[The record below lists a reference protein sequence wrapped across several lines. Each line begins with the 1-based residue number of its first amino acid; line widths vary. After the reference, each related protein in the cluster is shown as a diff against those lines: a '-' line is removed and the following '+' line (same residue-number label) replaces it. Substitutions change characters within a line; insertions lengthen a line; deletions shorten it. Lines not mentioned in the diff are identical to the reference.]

1 MDLSIYS
8 KSLEDYKNSILEVLD
23 KAYSIN
29 TEYFYKPNISNKT
42 ELSRMWGDEYSL
54 SEPIKQFRQE
64 GTKEY
69 LEDKLSEIFS
79 ICKVTYTDKPYNF
92 SIDLEAREK
101 ANKEQLAKLNN
112 YIQKYK
118 NTRSQ
123 CDKINIKQA
132 TELNIKLASFV
143 CLGKTISVYP
153 KQPKDIVIGGG
164 LDSAIAVHIIN
175 KQEIRNVW
183 DTNHQKRSRAISKS
197 FKW

>member
-8 KSLEDYKNSILEVLD
+8 KSLEDFKNSILEVLD
-23 KAYSIN
+23 KAYSIS
-29 TEYFYKPNISNKT
+29 TEHFYKPNANNKI
-42 ELSRMWGDEYSL
+42 ELTRMWGDEYNL
-54 SEPIKQFRQE
+54 NKPIEQFRQE

-79 ICKVTYTDKPYNF
+79 ICNVSNADEAYRFNV
-92 SIDLEAREK
+92 DLEVREK
-101 ANKEQLAKLNN
+101 ANQEQLTRLNS

-123 CDKINIKQA
+123 CGKINIKQA
-132 TELNIKLASFV
+132 TELNIKLASLT

-164 LDSAIAVHIIN
+164 VGGVIAIHIIN
-175 KQEIRNVW
+175 KQEIRNV
-183 DTNHQKRSRAISKS
+183 
-197 FKW
+197 

>member
-29 TEYFYKPNISNKT
+29 TEHFYKPNINNKT
-42 ELSRMWGDEYSL
+42 ELSRMWGDKYSL
-54 SEPIKQFRQE
+54 NEPIKQFSQE

-69 LEDKLSEIFS
+69 LEDKLSEIFN
-79 ICKVTYTDKPYNF
+79 ICNVSNADEAYKFN
-92 SIDLEAREK
+92 IDLEVREK
-101 ANKEQLAKLNN
+101 AKQEQLTKLNS

-123 CDKINIKQA
+123 CSKINIKQA
-132 TELNIKLASFV
+132 TELNIKLASLT

-153 KQPKDIVIGGG
+153 KQPKNIVIGGG
-164 LDSAIAVHIIN
+164 VDSSIAVHIIN
-175 KQEIRNVW
+175 KQEIRNV
-183 DTNHQKRSRAISKS
+183 
-197 FKW
+197 